1 MAYFKKIQ
9 GGDMKAHRFRCF
21 EYSVL
26 DKEVIHNKY
35 LSKHCH
41 IKTISCKNVKKPQ
54 LFLSTS
60 FIFLPQR
67 YSALVTVGRAICMPI
82 HLYNFIFEL

>member
-1 MAYFKKIQ
+1 MALGTHDIFLKKPLC
-9 GGDMKAHRFRCF
+9 GEMRAHRLRCF

-35 LSKHCH
+35 LSKHSH

-60 FIFLPQR
+60 LIFLPQK
-67 YSALVTVGRAICMPI
+67 YSALVTVS
-82 HLYNFIFEL
+82 

>member
-1 MAYFKKIQ
+1 MR
-9 GGDMKAHRFRCF
+9 AHRLRCF

-35 LSKHCH
+35 LSKHSH

-60 FIFLPQR
+60 LIFLPQK
-67 YSALVTVGRAICMPI
+67 YSALVTVSWAICKPI
-82 HLYNFIFEL
+82 NLYNFIFELWKKSPFV